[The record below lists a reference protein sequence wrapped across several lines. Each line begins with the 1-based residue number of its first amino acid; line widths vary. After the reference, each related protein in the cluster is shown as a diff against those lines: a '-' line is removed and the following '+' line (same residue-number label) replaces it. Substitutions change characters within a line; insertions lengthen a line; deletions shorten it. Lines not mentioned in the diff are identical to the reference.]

1 MVRKAVGEKR
11 VRAEVAARGNAIGD
25 ADCLLPDWPRIGHFK
40 NSRWGIKKLSEIGK
54 INIGPDMITAEIV
67 HGIKSSQIDLMRDS
81 LPGCDLQ
88 GRLTVSG
95 THRRNRLTLASSYL
109 EPKPRL
115 LVRTVNV
122 EVASSELPDASG
134 HSDRL
139 E

>member
-11 VRAEVAARGNAIGD
+11 VRADVAWRGNAIGD

-67 HGIKSSQIDLMRDS
+67 NGIKWSQIDLMRDS

-88 GRLTVSG
+88 GRLTVFG
-95 THRRNRLTLASSYL
+95 TARRTRLTFASSYL
-109 EPKPRL
+109 KPKPSL
-115 LVRTVNV
+115 PVCIVKFA
-122 EVASSELPDASG
+122 VASGATG
-134 HSDRL
+134 Y
-139 E
+139 